1 MTKDEGDSVMKY
13 YRIMEVKTVKKEDK
27 EMIEKLGMEPGRV
40 YYQGINGGS
49 FLTKRQLDKKLEELK
64 ANNPEGKFKVEE
76 M

>member
-1 MTKDEGDSVMKY
+1 MKY
-13 YRIMEVKTVKKEDK
+13 YRIMEIKTVKKDDE
-27 EMIEKLGMEPGRV
+27 EMITKLGMEPGRV

-64 ANNPEGKFKVEE
+64 KENPEGKFKVEE